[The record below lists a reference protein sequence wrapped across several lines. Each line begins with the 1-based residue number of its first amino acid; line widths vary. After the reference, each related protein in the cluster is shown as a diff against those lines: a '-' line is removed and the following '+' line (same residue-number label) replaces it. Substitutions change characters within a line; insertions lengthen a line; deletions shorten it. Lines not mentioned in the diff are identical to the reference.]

1 MSDAIGW
8 PSQPHGKPVRLPTLS
23 TRVWETET
31 KAVTKELFKGSILFG
46 PVPAVLVTTIDREGN
61 ANVFTV
67 GWTGVACTHP
77 PLVTI
82 AVRKNRL
89 SYENIRATG
98 EFVINL
104 TTREMVKMTDF
115 CGCRSGRKINKIQ
128 YFGMETE
135 PGVDVAVPSL
145 AKSPVALECKVRSVT
160 ELGTHDLFVAEIV
173 RNKVEKSLID
183 EGGTIRLGQ
192 AGLLAYCHGE
202 YFSLARQPLGTF
214 GYSVARK
221 SVRQARHQKRFQ
233 GRKKKKT

>member
-1 MSDAIGW
+1 
-8 PSQPHGKPVRLPTLS
+8 
-23 TRVWETET
+23 
-31 KAVTKELFKGSILFG
+31 VTKELFKGSIMFG
-46 PVPAVLVTTIDREGN
+46 PVPAVLVTTIDREGK

-82 AVRKNRL
+82 AVRKERL
-89 SYENIRATG
+89 SHENISATG

-115 CGCRSGRKINKIQ
+115 CGCRSGRKVDKIKH
-128 YFGMETE
+128 FGIELE
-135 PGVDVAVPSL
+135 PGTDVAVPSL
-145 AKSPVALECKVRSVT
+145 KKSPVVLECKVRSVT

-183 EGGTIRLGQ
+183 QNGTIQLGQ

-202 YFSLARQPLGTF
+202 YFSLSRHPIGTF
-214 GYSVARK
+214 GYSVAGK
-221 SVRQARHQKRFQ
+221 SVRQARHQKKLQ
-233 GRKKKKT
+233 QRKVKKP